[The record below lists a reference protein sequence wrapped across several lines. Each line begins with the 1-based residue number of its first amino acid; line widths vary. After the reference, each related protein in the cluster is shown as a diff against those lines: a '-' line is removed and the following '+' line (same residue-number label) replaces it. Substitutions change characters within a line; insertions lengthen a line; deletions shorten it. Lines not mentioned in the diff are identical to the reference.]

1 MEFFNR
7 KEEVLDIQ
15 LTQDGK
21 RLLSLGKFKPAYY
34 AFFDD
39 DVLYDAEMGGVLE
52 KQNESENRIEEIPKL
67 KSQYN
72 FKGLEEQRTR
82 QVNYYNPEHKVILR
96 EEFLPEAM
104 GNSAISSQYHPA
116 WQVTYYNNE
125 LSSSAD
131 YLEQSKYGRK
141 RIVRIPQLETTM
153 KNQSYM
159 TYIDKTTG
167 KLVRNYLEK
176 DVDSINYGI
185 DYNEIDLEGAKD
197 QAKAM
202 AEFFS
207 QGHTPP
213 GGPYQDGSVIQIK
226 NDYMMVEV
234 LEKNVDFLRQNF
246 DVEFLVEKTQE
257 ITVTSGEFGVPT
269 TYILS
274 LGYKSLYFY
283 DPEIDDEIT
292 TEHVEHWLDIHVDE
306 EISEDI
312 ICASDLAASF
322 DKKRNRLNDR
332 IISCDTKRSGVH
344 TSDIYIKPS
353 DEEGEP
359 C

>member
-7 KEEVLDIQ
+7 KEEVLEIQ

-39 DVLYDAEMGGVLE
+39 DVLYDSEMGGVLE
-52 KQNESENRIEEIPKL
+52 TQNESEDRIEEVPRIKT
-67 KSQYN
+67 QYN
-72 FKGLEEQRTR
+72 FKGLEEQRGK
-82 QVNYYNPEHKVILR
+82 QVNYYNPEKNIIFQ
-96 EEFLPEAM
+96 EDFLPEPL

-125 LSSSAD
+125 LSSSVD
-131 YLEQSKYGRK
+131 YLEEFKDHRK
-141 RIVRIPQLETTM
+141 QTVRIPQIET
-153 KNQSYM
+153 KIENQSYI
-159 TYIDKTTG
+159 TYFDTTTG

-185 DYNEIDLEGAKD
+185 DYNEIDLEGAD
-197 QAKAM
+197 NAAEAM
-202 AEFFS
+202 AQFLS

-213 GGPYQDGSVIQIK
+213 GGPYQDGSVVQVK
-226 NDYMMVEV
+226 NDYLMVEI
-234 LEKNVDFLRQNF
+234 LEKNVDFLRENF
-246 DVEFLVEKTQE
+246 DIEFFKIEFDEERDVLTGGTIKTRGQ
-257 ITVTSGEFGVPT
+257 
-269 TYILS
+269 
-274 LGYKSLYFY
+274 YKPLYFY
-283 DPEIDDEIT
+283 DSEIDDEIT
-292 TEHVEHWLDIHVDE
+292 PKHVEYWVDIYVDE

-322 DKKRNRLNDR
+322 DKKRHRLNDR
-332 IISCDTKRSGVH
+332 TVSCKTKR
-344 TSDIYIKPS
+344 TNILTKDIYAKTES
-353 DEEGEP
+353 ETEEP

>member
-7 KEEVLDIQ
+7 KEEVLDLQ

-21 RLLSLGKFKPAYY
+21 RLLSLGKFKPVYY

-52 KQNESENRIEEIPKL
+52 TQNENENRIEEIPRIKT
-67 KSQYN
+67 QYN
-72 FKGLEEQRTR
+72 FKGLEEQRTK
-82 QVNYYNPEHKVILR
+82 QVNYYNPEQKIILR
-96 EEFLPEAM
+96 EEFLPEAL

-125 LSSSAD
+125 LSSSVD
-131 YLEQSKYGRK
+131 YLEESQYGRK
-141 RIVRIPQLETTM
+141 KIVRIPQLETTI

-159 TYIDKTTG
+159 TYIDTVTG

-176 DVDSINYGI
+176 DIDSINYGV
-185 DYNEIDLEGAKD
+185 DYNEIDLEGAEN
-197 QAKAM
+197 AAEVM
-202 AEFFS
+202 AEFLS

-246 DVEFLVEKTQE
+246 DIEFLIEEMYET
-257 ITVTSGEFGVPT
+257 IDRRSGT
-269 TYILS
+269 IKIS
-274 LGYKSLYFY
+274 LGYKQLYFY
-283 DPEIDDEIT
+283 DSDIDDEIT
-292 TEHVEHWLDIHVDE
+292 PKHVEYWLDIHVDE
-306 EISEDI
+306 GISEDI

-322 DKKRNRLNDR
+322 DKKRNRLSDR
-332 IISCDTKRSGVH
+332 IISCETKRTNVL
-344 TSDIYIKPS
+344 TKDIYAKS
-353 DEEGEP
+353 ADETEEP